1 MSNASSL
8 FAGVELGGTKCICVL
23 GTGPENILEQLFI
36 PTGDNPDVA
45 LAQMEAAFRSW
56 HIEHGAVKALGIAS
70 FGPIDLDRS
79 SSTYGYITSTPK
91 PGWQNTDVA
100 GRLLNVYRKLGL
112 SSLVMGVDTDVNG
125 AALAEGRWGAAR
137 GLENFAY
144 ITVGTGV
151 GVGLVVAN
159 RTVHGISHP
168 EVGHIRIARMQG
180 DTWPGSC
187 PFHGDCVEGLVSGTA
202 IQARSALQDESI
214 VWESVA
220 HGLAQLV
227 HSLVVTTA
235 PQRVIIGGGV
245 MSAHS
250 HLFPLIRE
258 KLLNS
263 LNGYLKI
270 PALIEQIDEYVVP
283 PGLDTQSGP
292 LGALAVA
299 MDATQAL

>member
-1 MSNASSL
+1 MSPSPL
-8 FAGVELGGTKCICVL
+8 YAGVELGGTKCICVL

-36 PTGDNPDVA
+36 PTGDNPDLA
-45 LAQMEAAFRSW
+45 LSQMEAAFRSW
-56 HIEHGAVKALGIAS
+56 HIEHGAIRALGVAS
-70 FGPIDLDRS
+70 FGPIDLNRK

-91 PGWQNTDVA
+91 PGWQNTNVA
-100 GRLLNVYRKLGL
+100 GRLLNGYRKLGL
-112 SSLVMGVDTDVNG
+112 SSLALGVDTDVNG

-137 GLENFAY
+137 GLNNHAY

-159 RTVHGISHP
+159 HAVHGISHP
-168 EVGHIRIARMQG
+168 EVGHIRIARMPG

-202 IQARSALQDESI
+202 IQARSAVQDENI

-258 KLLNS
+258 KLLIS

-270 PALIEQIDEYVVP
+270 PALIEGIDDYVVP

>member
-1 MSNASSL
+1 MSPSPL
-8 FAGVELGGTKCICVL
+8 YAGVELGGTKCICVL

-36 PTGDNPDVA
+36 PTGDNPDLA
-45 LAQMEAAFRSW
+45 LSQMESAFRSW
-56 HIEHGAVKALGIAS
+56 HTEHGAIKALGIAS
-70 FGPIDLDRS
+70 FGPIDLNRH

-91 PGWQNTDVA
+91 PGWQNTNVA
-100 GRLLNVYRKLGL
+100 GRLLNVYRKQGQA
-112 SSLVMGVDTDVNG
+112 SLALGVDTDVNG

-137 GLENFAY
+137 GLENYAY

-159 RTVHGISHP
+159 HTVHGISHP
-168 EVGHIRIARMQG
+168 EVGHIRIARMSG

-235 PQRVIIGGGV
+235 PQRIIIGGGV
-245 MSAHS
+245 MSAHA
-250 HLFPLIRE
+250 HLFPLIRQ
-258 KLLNS
+258 KLLTS
-263 LNGYLKI
+263 LNGYLKV
-270 PALIEQIDEYVVP
+270 PALIEAIDEYVVP

>member
-1 MSNASSL
+1 MSPSPL
-8 FAGVELGGTKCICVL
+8 YAGVELGGTKCICVL

-36 PTGDNPDVA
+36 PTGDNPDLA
-45 LAQMEAAFRSW
+45 LSQMEAAFRSW
-56 HIEHGAVKALGIAS
+56 HIEHGAIRALGVAS
-70 FGPIDLDRS
+70 FGPIDLNRK

-91 PGWQNTDVA
+91 PGWQNTNVA
-100 GRLLNVYRKLGL
+100 GRLLNGYRKLGL
-112 SSLVMGVDTDVNG
+112 SSLALGVDTDVNG

-137 GLENFAY
+137 GLNNHAY

-159 RTVHGISHP
+159 HAVHGISHP
-168 EVGHIRIARMQG
+168 EVGHIRIARMPG

-202 IQARSALQDESI
+202 IQARSAVQDENI

-258 KLLNS
+258 KLLIS

-270 PALIEQIDEYVVP
+270 PALIEGIDDYVVP

-299 MDATQAL
+299 MDAIQAL